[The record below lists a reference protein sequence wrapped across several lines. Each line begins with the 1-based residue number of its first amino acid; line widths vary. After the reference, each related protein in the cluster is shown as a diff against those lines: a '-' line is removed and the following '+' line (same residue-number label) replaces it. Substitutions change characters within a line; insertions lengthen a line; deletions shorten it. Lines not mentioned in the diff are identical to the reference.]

1 MGTIDIDYT
10 SLGVGLLLLLI
21 PVYFLWRFQ
30 NGITETYSNWCRTND
45 HSVVFYRC
53 LSPLSV

>member
-10 SLGVGLLLLLI
+10 SLGVGLLL
-21 PVYFLWRFQ
+21 VAFQ